1 MLKKYFLST
10 LVAFMLIMT
19 GVPVGVGS
27 ATGSSDLE
35 IQCVSDQLMGVPGGK
50 VGYHILYQNV
60 QNKTM
65 SKAWLKVKVLKG
77 FDLDDAEGADWD
89 AISGTLKWNLKDIE
103 SNGANVVHFN
113 LKVKDNVPD
122 QSVIEIICSGGV
134 GDVQL
139 TMDTTIRVKIAT
151 EVDQPL
157 FIGYPDGK
165 FHPERQLTR
174 AETAAIVARAKN
186 LPDSPSQEA
195 YNDVP
200 ADHWAIGYI
209 QKVTASGYMN
219 GSGDGSFRPDQP
231 ISRAEFIVV
240 MLRVRGVKPVAINSF
255 SDSNEHWAK
264 QEIGT
269 SKALKYIDGQ
279 YKDKFN
285 PNGYM
290 NRDEVAKLLD
300 RKSVV

>member
-10 LVAFMLIMT
+10 LVAFMLIMA

-35 IQCVSDQLMGVPGGK
+35 IQCVSDQLVGVPGGK
-50 VGYHILYQNV
+50 VGYHILYHNV

-65 SKAWLKVKVLKG
+65 SKAWLKVKVPKG
-77 FDLDDAEGADWD
+77 FDLDIAEGADWD
-89 AISGTLKWNLKDIE
+89 EISGTLKWNLKDI
-103 SNGANVVHFN
+103 
-113 LKVKDNVPD
+113 
-122 QSVIEIICSGGV
+122 
-134 GDVQL
+134 
-139 TMDTTIRVKIAT
+139 
-151 EVDQPL
+151 
-157 FIGYPDGK
+157 
-165 FHPERQLTR
+165 
-174 AETAAIVARAKN
+174 
-186 LPDSPSQEA
+186 DSA

-264 QEIGT
+264 KEIGT

-285 PNGYM
+285 PDGYM
-290 NRDEVAKLLD
+290 NRDEVAKLLVIMLYRGELKD
-300 RKSVV
+300 GETAVIQHWPDVPKDLWSFGWIEELSLIAHESKHDGPFSEKLVRYLPDQTKPL